1 MCKCFPKSL
10 LFFSTH
16 SLFNSWSRKL
26 KVHRVN
32 SQTIS
37 SYPVRFSTDTDN
49 INNIHCTQKMKK
61 FLLENFIFC
70 AVILFLLFFFV
81 FFVFV
86 FSLICFVWNN
96 IYIFWY
102 TFGCAGWQVIQR
114 LYPAN
119 FRKQDYF
126 FCLIEYTKL
135 QPRAKNFRKTLVF
148 TLNSTLQ
155 EKFNFYF
162 QEIFCWIWQHFLFG
176 KKTGH

>member
-86 FSLICFVWNN
+86 FSLIYFVWNN
-96 IYIFWY
+96 IYIYSDTHSAVRAGKWY
-102 TFGCAGWQVIQR
+102 KDYTQPIFGNKTTFFA
-114 LYPAN
+114 
-119 FRKQDYF
+119 
-126 FCLIEYTKL
+126 
-135 QPRAKNFRKTLVF
+135 
-148 TLNSTLQ
+148 
-155 EKFNFYF
+155 
-162 QEIFCWIWQHFLFG
+162 
-176 KKTGH
+176 